1 MGKTQRGDG
10 MFKDLFSLQ
19 GRVALVTG
27 GSRGIGKMIAAGL
40 LAQGAA
46 KVYITAR
53 KAGPCEATAKELSA
67 GSSGECIALPIDI
80 SNLAGID
87 MLAGEIKK
95 RETRLD
101 ILVNNAGAAWG
112 ADFDEFP
119 ESGWDKVINL
129 NLKTPFFLTKA
140 LAAPLRAAASAERPA
155 KVINIVSIDGIFVNP
170 METYSYAASKAGL
183 IHLTRRM
190 AAKLIHDHIVVT
202 AIAPGPFQSDMNRA
216 ARDHADE
223 VATRV
228 PAGRIGTEQDMAGA
242 AIYLASRAGDYVVG
256 ATIAVD
262 GGIVFANPGI
272 KGDGWDH

>member
-1 MGKTQRGDG
+1 
-10 MFKDLFSLQ
+10 MFKDLFSLR

-27 GSRGIGKMIAAGL
+27 GSRGIGKMIAGGF

-53 KAGPCEATAKELSA
+53 KAGPCEATAKELTA
-67 GSSGECIALPIDI
+67 EYGGECIALPIDI
-80 SNLAGID
+80 SGMTGID
-87 MLAGEIKK
+87 MLAAEIIK
-95 RETRLD
+95 REPELD
-101 ILVNNAGAAWG
+101 ILVNNAGTAWG
-112 ADFDEFP
+112 AKLDEFP

-140 LAAPLRAAASAERPA
+140 LAAPLRAAASAERPG
-155 KVINIVSIDGIFVNP
+155 KVINVASIDGIFVNP
-170 METYSYAASKAGL
+170 METYSYHASKAGL

-190 AAKLIHDHIVVT
+190 AARLIRDHIVVT
-202 AIAPGPFQSDMNRA
+202 AIAPGPFKSDMNRA
-216 ARDHADE
+216 ARDNADE

-228 PAGRIGTEQDMAGA
+228 PSGRVGSDEDMAGA

-262 GGIVFANPGI
+262 GGIVYANPGI
-272 KGDGWDH
+272 KGEGWD